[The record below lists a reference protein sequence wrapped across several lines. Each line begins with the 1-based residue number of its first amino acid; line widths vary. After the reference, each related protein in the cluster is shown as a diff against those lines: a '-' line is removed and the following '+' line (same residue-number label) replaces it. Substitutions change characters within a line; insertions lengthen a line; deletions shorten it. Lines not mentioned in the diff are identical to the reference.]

1 MKKTIISV
9 ITLILLC
16 TMCVGFVACNEDIP
30 TPPEPETI
38 SIFNF
43 AKESTFSFDKFVEG
57 EVINLNYRD
66 LYNERYDE
74 TASSSAID
82 SSYKKHPALFLE
94 NDLYF
99 DDMINALQTIYDEKV
114 EGYIRAGMSEPL
126 KQALAEQRI
135 SNHIERNRVAF
146 VDGYCG
152 RSFLTFSHVLNTNV
166 GEKCKLEEYEDPMLF
181 NGYVL
186 KDVVKGDFTYRYVI
200 SFYGDTY
207 NRQDFGNF
215 SLVFEIYVL
224 NSNKKIVEDF
234 NALTEMFW
242 YEGDSQESALL
253 KEDGFA
259 SLIYIL
265 NLLTTDDMYELGRP
279 YFVVMEEVVD
289 AWLDDPR
296 GQAYINKYYS

>member
-1 MKKTIISV
+1 
-9 ITLILLC
+9 
-16 TMCVGFVACNEDIP
+16 MCIGFVACDKDEG
-30 TPPEPETI
+30 TTQGPETI
-38 SIFNF
+38 SIFDF
-43 AKESTFSFDKFVEG
+43 AKESTFSFGKFVEG
-57 EVINLNYRD
+57 EVMNVGYRD
-66 LYNERYDE
+66 LHNERYDE
-74 TASSSAID
+74 TASSSAVNP
-82 SSYKKHPALFLE
+82 SNTKYPALFLE

-126 KQALAEQRI
+126 KQALAEQHI
-135 SNHIERNRVAF
+135 ANHIERNRVAF
-146 VDGYCG
+146 A
-152 RSFLTFSHVLNTNV
+152 RSKVMNNLTVSHVLNTNV
-166 GEKCKLEEYEDPMLF
+166 GEKCKLEEYEDPMHF

-186 KDVVKGDFTYRYVI
+186 KDVVKGDYTYRYMI
-200 SFYGDTY
+200 SFYGDTDDY
-207 NRQDFGNF
+207 QDFG
-215 SLVFEIYVL
+215 SLYLVFVIYVL
-224 NSNKKIVEDF
+224 NSNKKIVERF

-265 NLLTTDDMYELGRP
+265 NQLTTDDMYELGRP
-279 YFVVMEEVVD
+279 YFEVIEEVID

>member
-1 MKKTIISV
+1 M
-9 ITLILLC
+9 
-16 TMCVGFVACNEDIP
+16 
-30 TPPEPETI
+30 
-38 SIFNF
+38 
-43 AKESTFSFDKFVEG
+43 
-57 EVINLNYRD
+57 
-66 LYNERYDE
+66 
-74 TASSSAID
+74 
-82 SSYKKHPALFLE
+82 
-94 NDLYF
+94 
-99 DDMINALQTIYDEKV
+99 
-114 EGYIRAGMSEPL
+114 
-126 KQALAEQRI
+126 
-135 SNHIERNRVAF
+135 
-146 VDGYCG
+146 
-152 RSFLTFSHVLNTNV
+152 
-166 GEKCKLEEYEDPMLF
+166 
-181 NGYVL
+181 
-186 KDVVKGDFTYRYVI
+186 I

-265 NLLTTDDMYELGRP
+265 NQLTTDDMYELGRP